1 MRLSEAR
8 TEAEI
13 ETARALFKEYAAA
26 LGVDLCFQNFE
37 SELEGLPGDYAP
49 PRGLL
54 LLAFDGEEAAGCVAL
69 RPLEGAA
76 CEMKRLYVR
85 PAFRGTGLGRRLA
98 VELIERARALGYDVM
113 RLDTLPSMAEA
124 ARLYRSLGFREIGP
138 YRHNPVGGTL
148 FMELQLRR
156 RNTCDT

>member
-1 MRLSEAR
+1 M
-8 TEAEI
+8 
-13 ETARALFKEYAAA
+13 ETARELFREYAAS

-37 SELEGLPGDYAP
+37 SELAELPGDYAP
-49 PRGLL
+49 PRGCL
-54 LLAFDGEEAAGCVAL
+54 LLASEGDETAGCVAL
-69 RPLEGAA
+69 RPLDGGA

-85 PAFRGTGLGRRLA
+85 PAFRGSGLGRKLA
-98 VELIERARALGYDVM
+98 VELIERARRLGYEVM
-113 RLDTLPSMAEA
+113 RLDTLPSMNDA
-124 ARLYRSLGFREIGP
+124 ARLYRSLGFREIAP